1 MLTVSPL
8 RTLKM
13 TIESAVR
20 TLKIVPKISTDKV
33 VARIF
38 SDEEML
44 LASAVKVI
52 DDIKDKIN
60 EGEAVGIACLVLN
73 KDGTTGS
80 AWSSACGEDPFITIA
95 GMEFLKQR
103 FMNLTFE
110 L

>member
-1 MLTVSPL
+1 
-8 RTLKM
+8 M
-13 TIESAVR
+13 TTENTARV
-20 TLKIVPKISTDKV
+20 LQLVPKVSTDKV

-44 LASAVKVI
+44 LASAAKVI